1 MIIHVCHVLVMRVAC
16 QQLLILIIRQEV
28 QLTMNLIIS
37 QTHNNNDTLTLFK
50 VEMSNTQIAENLKH
64 NYFLEVGKRFL
75 SSNTNSISII
85 THRI

>member
-1 MIIHVCHVLVMRVAC
+1 MIAKC
-16 QQLLILIIRQEV
+16 LLIYRHTPIVDNQTGSIM
-28 QLTMNLIIS
+28 TMNLIIS

-64 NYFLEVGKRFL
+64 NYFLEVGKCFL